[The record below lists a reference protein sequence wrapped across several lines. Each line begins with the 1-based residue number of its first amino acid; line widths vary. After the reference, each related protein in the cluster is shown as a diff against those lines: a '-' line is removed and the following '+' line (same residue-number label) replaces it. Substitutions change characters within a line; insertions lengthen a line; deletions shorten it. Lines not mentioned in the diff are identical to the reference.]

1 MPRGCGGGL
10 QSIEWRGMPKRRA
23 LAWLVVTL
31 LLVPATTA
39 GAEATQAPMSCA
51 GAVSWKQARK
61 HVGRVVTVKGPVV
74 DTYFASSSNGRPT
87 FLNIGVA
94 YPNNRRFTIVIWGEH
109 RSRFGSPERRYYR
122 RTVCVRGLVEMY
134 NGAPE
139 IQLGSPS
146 RIRTT

>member
-1 MPRGCGGGL
+1 MPRGCGRGL
-10 QSIEWRGMPKRRA
+10 QSIEWRGMPKKRA

-74 DTYFASSSNGRPT
+74 DTYFASSSNGQPT
-87 FLNIGVA
+87 FLNMGVA
-94 YPNNRRFTIVIWGEH
+94 YPNTRRFTIVIWGEH

-146 RIRTT
+146 LIRTT